1 MKEMKIKK
9 KIKEIKGIKKTGIL
23 LALFSFFSFLSFSA
37 DYASN
42 SVLSTGKWIQ
52 LKVSEN
58 AIYKLTYD
66 AIKKMGF
73 NDPSKIKI
81 YGYGGW
87 ILEENFTKPYIDDLP
102 EIAVWINKGND
113 NVFNSGDYLL
123 FYGRGTVK
131 WTYNSS
137 NDFFEHEN
145 NPYSTY
151 GSYFITEN
159 EQGPK
164 EMTVQTSY
172 SNTASEVTTFDD
184 YQLHEKELKAII
196 NSGRE
201 LFGESF
207 SGNPTQT
214 FTFSIPGITND
225 PGKVCLSFAGGP
237 QEKKT
242 VSLSI
247 EGKQLLSLNIM
258 VPGAY
263 KRADHVTG
271 VKPWLGDKSENTQ
284 VVIDYNSIGISYLD
298 YISLNMKRNLRFYNN
313 ACTFFRDKASR
324 NSALKYTIDNASSDC
339 LVFDVTDIQDVRL
352 VQTSLNGSKL
362 SFGANTKGIVS
373 EYAMVDISKS
383 FPVPEILKEIKNQ
396 NLHALPQTD
405 LAIIVPEGSV
415 SFAETLAEKHRSLQG
430 MHVTVVQAEQ
440 IYNEFSSGVPDAT
453 AYRRFMKMFYDR
465 AKNENEKPK
474 YLLLYGDGFFDNR
487 HLTVSKID
495 AQYYLLT
502 YQVQKST
509 DENYSYGTDDY
520 FGFLDD
526 NEGLSLESDKLD
538 IGIGRF
544 PVSSYEQA
552 ENALNKVIA
561 YMDNTNYGRWKN
573 TVIFTA
579 DDTDD
584 DDKSFRHVSQADELA
599 MYVENNHHEYNIR
612 KSYMDAFQ
620 PQDVNGKKTYPDA
633 KGKLLTTLKE
643 GCFLMNYTGHGNTK
657 AISGEDMLNI
667 TDIYNMKFECL
678 PLWITATCD
687 FGWFD
692 GIETSAGER
701 VFLNKHSAGIALF
714 TTTRVVT
721 SEGNFRLNKRLIQN
735 IFTTKKDGKHL
746 CLGDIIR
753 QSKIEVGNETNK
765 LNYVLLGDPALRLNY
780 PESKVQ
786 LERINGK
793 MIDEGETVN
802 FPALEKMTL
811 EGQIIDETGT
821 PVNEFNGNLY
831 TAIYDTKQSIESVT
845 TRVRR
850 TSKGEDTIVHFNYTD
865 YPNIVYLGND
875 KVENGRFSF
884 SFYVPQD
891 ISYTKEDLGKII
903 FYASDESR
911 HIDSSGFFQNCTFYG
926 TSDDFK
932 DTDKQPEIITMFL
945 NTKSFEDGSNVNE
958 TPFFYAEVFD
968 EMGINIT
975 GSSLNHDITIRIDSS
990 PPQRLYVLND
1000 YYQPENEQKGHI
1012 GFSIPALPEGKHK
1025 LVFKVWNILN
1035 NSTTA
1040 SLWFNVVKGLN
1051 PEIYNLSAFPNPAKE
1066 KTVFQLEYDRPEIP
1080 VEVEIRIYDLTGRLI
1095 WSHSETGA
1103 SSYSKSYPV
1112 EWNLTNNAGGRVNSG
1127 VYIYQAFVKT
1137 AKGKETTKSKKIIV
1151 L

>member
-1 MKEMKIKK
+1 MEEIKEIKR
-9 KIKEIKGIKKTGIL
+9 IKEIKGIKKIGIAL
-23 LALFSFFSFLSFSA
+23 LLFSFFSFPSFSA
-37 DYASN
+37 DYASS
-42 SVLSTGKWIQ
+42 SVLATGKWVQ
-52 LKVSEN
+52 LKVLEN

-66 AIKKMGF
+66 DIKKMGF

-87 ILEENFTKPYIDDLP
+87 ILEQNFTKPYIDDLP
-102 EIAVWINKGND
+102 ETAVWINKGND
-113 NVFNSGDYLL
+113 NLFNSGDYLL

-164 EMTVQTSY
+164 EMSVQNSY
-172 SNTASEVTTFDD
+172 SNTSTEVTTFDD

-207 SGNPTQT
+207 SGNPSQN

-237 QEKKT
+237 QETKT
-242 VSLSI
+242 VFLSI
-247 EGKQLLSLNIM
+247 EDKQILSLNITAK
-258 VPGAY
+258 GDY
-263 KRADHVTG
+263 KKADQVTG
-271 VKPWLGDKSENTQ
+271 VKPWLGDKSENTT
-284 VVIDYNSIGISYLD
+284 VKIDYNSTGISYLN

-313 ACTFFRDKASR
+313 AYALFRDKASR
-324 NSALKYTIDNASSDC
+324 NSALKYTIDNASSSC
-339 LVFDVTDIQDVRL
+339 LVFDITDIQDIRL

-373 EYAMVDISKS
+373 EYVMVDISKS
-383 FPVPEILKEIKNQ
+383 FPVPEVMKEIKNQ

-405 LAIIVPEGSV
+405 MVIIVPEGYV
-415 SFAETLAEKHRSLQG
+415 SFAETLAEKHRNLQG
-430 MHVTVVQAEQ
+430 LRVTVVQPKQ

-474 YLLLYGDGFFDNR
+474 YLLLYGDGIFDNR
-487 HLTVSKID
+487 HLTVPKID
-495 AQYYLLT
+495 NQYYLLT
-502 YQVQKST
+502 YQVQKSA
-509 DENYSYGTDDY
+509 DESYSYGTDDY

-526 NEGLSLESDKLD
+526 NEGVNLDSNQLD

-544 PVSSYEQA
+544 PVNSYEQA

-561 YMDNTNYGRWKN
+561 YMDNTNYGQWKN

-579 DDTDD
+579 DDTDS
-584 DDKSFRHVSQADELA
+584 DDKSFLHVTQADELA
-599 MYVENNHHEYNIR
+599 RYVEEKHPEYNVK

-620 PQDVNGKKTYPDA
+620 PQDVNGKRSYPDA
-633 KGKLLTTLKE
+633 KKKLLATLKE

-657 AISGEDMLNI
+657 SISGEDMMYI
-667 TDIYNMKFECL
+667 TDIRSMNFENL

-692 GIETSAGER
+692 GIETSAGEE
-701 VFLNKHSAGIALF
+701 VFLNKKSGGIALF
-714 TTTRVVT
+714 TTTRVV
-721 SEGNFRLNKRLIQN
+721 SSDGNFKLNRRLIQN
-735 IFTTKKDGKHL
+735 IFTAKKDGKHL

-753 QSKIEVGNETNK
+753 QSKLEIGVGTNK
-765 LNYVLLGDPALRLNY
+765 LNYVLLGDPALRLSY

-786 LERINGK
+786 LDRINGK
-793 MIDEGETVN
+793 VIDENEIVN

-811 EGQIIDETGT
+811 EGQIVDETGT
-821 PVNEFNGNLY
+821 SINEFNGILY
-831 TAIYDTKQSIESVT
+831 TAIYDAKQTIESVT
-845 TRVRR
+845 TRVRKI
-850 TSKGEDTIVHFNYTD
+850 SENKDTTVHFNYTD
-865 YPNIVYLGND
+865 YSNIVYVGNN
-875 KVENGRFSF
+875 KVENGHFSF

-891 ISYTKEDLGKII
+891 ISYTKDLGKMI
-903 FYASDESR
+903 FYASDESE
-911 HIDSSGFFQNCTFYG
+911 HTDASGMFQKCTFYG

-932 DTDKQPEIITMFL
+932 DIDKRPEIITMFL
-945 NTKSFEDGSNVNE
+945 NNQSFKDGSDVNE
-958 TPFFYAEVFD
+958 TPFFYAEVID
-968 EMGINIT
+968 ETGINIT
-975 GSSLNHDITIRIDSS
+975 GNSSGHDISIHIDNT
-990 PPQRLYVLND
+990 PPQRFYVLNN
-1000 YYQPENEQKGHI
+1000 YYQPENAQKGNI
-1012 GFSIPALPEGKHK
+1012 GFSIPALPEGEHE

-1035 NSTTA
+1035 NSTSA
-1040 SLWFNVVKGLN
+1040 SLRFNVVKGLK
-1051 PEIYNLSAFPNPAKE
+1051 PEIYNLSAHPNPAKE
-1066 KTVFQLEYDRPEIP
+1066 KTVFRLEYDRPEVP

-1095 WSHSETGA
+1095 WSHLETGA
-1103 SSYSKSYPV
+1103 SSYPQSYPI
-1112 EWNLTNNAGGRVNSG
+1112 EWNLTNNAGSKVNSG
-1127 VYIYQAFVKT
+1127 VYIYQALIKT